1 MTYWN
6 DRALPYPVLSP
17 HNDDYPGK
25 SFGAV
30 SPNTVLSDGEQINLT
45 LKYTLTS
52 QTLLDL
58 IDDEQA
64 EYVSLVACNRT
75 SARSSVR
82 GRSSEDVLVLAA
94 SDYAV
99 SLDIA
104 PYVVAKTPITSFLS
118 SEHHFEFRHLK
129 PEGYSVPAS
138 GILAVG
144 NPIRVD
150 LDPSLGAES
159 VFDLVP
165 DPALAQGRFEVDM
178 ESDHIK
184 VRVNPDDKAEIE
196 RWRVPG
202 SLSTGQAALFPG
214 LYMHAVT
221 EALRS
226 MHEHEEYHWVS
237 VLRKALE
244 DKGLETD
251 ADVIAI
257 NALDHAQQLLENPLG
272 RLLEALRSEEE
283 D

>member
-25 SFGAV
+25 LFGAF
-30 SPNTVLSDGEQINLT
+30 SPDTVLSDGRQINLT
-45 LKYTLTS
+45 LKYTLNS

-64 EYVSLVACNRT
+64 EYVSLIACSRT

-82 GRSSEDVLVLAA
+82 GRSSEDVLTLSA
-94 SDYAV
+94 SDYAA

-104 PYVVAKTPITSFLS
+104 PYVIAKTPITGFLS
-118 SEHHFEFRHLK
+118 TEHHYEFHHLK
-129 PEGYSVPAS
+129 PDGYSVPAS

-150 LDPSLGAES
+150 LDPRLGAES

-165 DPALAQGRFEVDM
+165 DSALDRGRFEIDM

-184 VRVNPDDKAEIE
+184 ILVNPDDKGEIE
-196 RWRVPG
+196 RWRAQG
-202 SLSTGQAALFPG
+202 SIGTGQAALFPG
-214 LYMHAVT
+214 LYLHAVT
-221 EALRS
+221 EALRN
-226 MHEHEEYHWVS
+226 MHDYEGYNWFT
-237 VLRKALE
+237 VLKKVLE
-244 DKGLETD
+244 DKELETD
-251 ADVIAI
+251 ADVIEMK
-257 NALDHAQQLLENPLG
+257 ALNYAQQLLEKPLG
-272 RLLEALRSEEE
+272 KLLEALKSDEE

>member
-25 SFGAV
+25 SFSAL
-30 SPNTVLSDGEQINLT
+30 SPDTVLSDGRQINVT
-45 LKYTLTS
+45 LQYKLTS

-58 IDDEQA
+58 IDNGEA
-64 EYVSLVACNRT
+64 EYLSLIACSRT

-82 GRSSEDVLVLAA
+82 GRSSEDVLTLNA
-94 SDYAV
+94 SDFAV

-104 PYVVAKTPITSFLS
+104 PYVIANTSINGFLS
-118 SEHHFEFRHLK
+118 GEHHFEFRHLK
-129 PEGYSVPAS
+129 PDGYTVPAS

-150 LDPSLGAES
+150 LDPNVGAES

-165 DPALAQGRFEVDM
+165 ETAIARGQFEVDM
-178 ESDHIK
+178 GSDRVKI
-184 VRVNPDDKAEIE
+184 RVNPGDKAEIE
-196 RWRVPG
+196 RWRAQG
-202 SLSTGQAALFPG
+202 SFGTGQAALFPG
-214 LYMHAVT
+214 LYLHAVT
-221 EALRS
+221 EALRNLR
-226 MHEHEEYHWVS
+226 EYEEYHWVS

-244 DKGLETD
+244 GKGLETD
-251 ADVIAI
+251 ADII
-257 NALDHAQQLLENPLG
+257 EMKALGHAQQLLENPLG
-272 RLLEALRSEEE
+272 RLLEALKSDEE